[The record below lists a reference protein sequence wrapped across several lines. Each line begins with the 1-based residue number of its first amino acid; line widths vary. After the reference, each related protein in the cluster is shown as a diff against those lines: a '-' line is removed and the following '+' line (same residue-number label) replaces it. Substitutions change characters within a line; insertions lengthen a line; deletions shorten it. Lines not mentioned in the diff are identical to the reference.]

1 MRTSIAGFV
10 ALSVVASTTV
20 LAGFA
25 PDRSVMS
32 ERYWKVWTPEA
43 LAKMDADI
51 ERYRKADASVEVPVP
66 DGAAVVVEQI
76 AHAFFFGAHIFN
88 FDQLGS
94 KERNDRY
101 KALYSSRIEPGV
113 SLFNSAT
120 VAFYW
125 RTFERFPG
133 RPRFEAAAEDAE
145 SFWNGCGDPTRQPH
159 WRRPPTDPVVAYL
172 ESRGVRMHGHPLVWG
187 NNAWMTPTWPWDR
200 FCPESEK
207 RALEAATGVKVPV
220 WDVSLPA
227 GLKNVRE
234 REWKKAWR
242 AIYGKLG
249 GEEIARLVPSYLK
262 AQNDFYERR
271 IREIA
276 ARYGSRVDAWDVVNE
291 SATDYRRFGERSV
304 RNRPFDGSHYGPMP
318 ADYAFKAFRW
328 AGKYLPKTAWF
339 NLNDYASNALVARQA
354 KDLMAH
360 GARIDSIGSQ
370 MHLFNPKESL
380 KIMAGEGPKHLT
392 PDGVAARFRDA
403 SAAGLPIILSEITIT
418 APDLTP
424 RGQMA
429 QAIIMRNMY
438 RAWFAVE
445 KMIGITWWN
454 VVDGCGAPGE
464 PSMSGLFTRDM
475 KPKTAY
481 YAMDDL
487 VNREWRT
494 VTSARARGG
503 RVAFRGFRGRYR
515 LSWKDADGVER
526 SKVVEVK

>member
-1 MRTSIAGFV
+1 
-10 ALSVVASTTV
+10 
-20 LAGFA
+20 
-25 PDRSVMS
+25 
-32 ERYWKVWTPEA
+32 
-43 LAKMDADI
+43 
-51 ERYRKADASVEVPVP
+51 
-66 DGAAVVVEQI
+66 
-76 AHAFFFGAHIFN
+76 
-88 FDQLGS
+88 
-94 KERNDRY
+94 
-101 KALYSSRIEPGV
+101 
-113 SLFNSAT
+113 
-120 VAFYW
+120 
-125 RTFERFPG
+125 
-133 RPRFEAAAEDAE
+133 
-145 SFWNGCGDPTRQPH
+145 
-159 WRRPPTDPVVAYL
+159 
-172 ESRGVRMHGHPLVWG
+172 
-187 NNAWMTPTWPWDR
+187 
-200 FCPESEK
+200 
-207 RALEAATGVKVPV
+207 
-220 WDVSLPA
+220 
-227 GLKNVRE
+227 
-234 REWKKAWR
+234 
-242 AIYGKLG
+242 
-249 GEEIARLVPSYLK
+249 
-262 AQNDFYERR
+262 
-271 IREIA
+271 
-276 ARYGSRVDAWDVVNE
+276 VDSWDVVNE
-291 SATDYRRFGERSV
+291 SATDFHAFGRKAV
-304 RNRPFDGSHYGPMP
+304 RGKPFDRSHYGPMP
-318 ADYAFKAFRW
+318 ADYARKAFAW
-328 AGKYLPKTAWF
+328 AQEFLPARAW
-339 NLNDYASNALVARQA
+339 LNINEYNMGPFFDQVN
-354 KDLMAH
+354 DLLAQ
-360 GARIDSIGSQ
+360 GARIDVIGSQ